1 MKMRTALSL
10 LLIAS
15 AFLTTSC
22 APSAPVDNRATEAAP
37 EAKVAAKICNFR
49 LVANPSITHSLTAI
63 LAK

>member
-1 MKMRTALSL
+1 MRTALSL

-37 EAKVAAKICNFR
+37 EAKSSGEDLQLPVGRQPVNYSF
-49 LVANPSITHSLTAI
+49 VNSNPG
-63 LAK
+63 